1 MRHLRH
7 LRPWFSSSV
16 NHAEDTSCFPVAF
29 RRGKQS
35 AWLSAQHNNN
45 WAEAQTHSITTI
57 FIREDD
63 YLRKRN
69 KTLTIRL
76 TEQEYDTILRKTL
89 RSGMSMTDFLIASTE
104 QTQIH
109 VAEDTK
115 PLVTELKRIGN
126 NLNQIT
132 AKINAGIFHSYNFQE
147 VIDLQRAIY
156 EEVRRIGRG
165 D

>member
-1 MRHLRH
+1 M
-7 LRPWFSSSV
+7 
-16 NHAEDTSCFPVAF
+16 
-29 RRGKQS
+29 
-35 AWLSAQHNNN
+35 
-45 WAEAQTHSITTI
+45 
-57 FIREDD
+57 
-63 YLRKRN
+63 RKRN

-76 TEQEYDTILRKTL
+76 TEKEYDAITKKALQ
-89 RSGMSMTDFLIASTE
+89 SGMSIADFLVATTE
-104 QTQIH
+104 QTQIY

-156 EEVRRIGRG
+156 AEVLRIGRG

>member
-1 MRHLRH
+1 M
-7 LRPWFSSSV
+7 
-16 NHAEDTSCFPVAF
+16 
-29 RRGKQS
+29 
-35 AWLSAQHNNN
+35 
-45 WAEAQTHSITTI
+45 
-57 FIREDD
+57 
-63 YLRKRN
+63 RKRN

-76 TEQEYDTILRKTL
+76 TEKEYDAITKKAH
-89 RSGMSMTDFLIASTE
+89 RSGMSITNFLVATTE
-104 QTQIH
+104 QTQIY

-132 AKINAGIFHSYNFQE
+132 AKINAGVFRSYNFQE

>member
-1 MRHLRH
+1 M
-7 LRPWFSSSV
+7 
-16 NHAEDTSCFPVAF
+16 
-29 RRGKQS
+29 
-35 AWLSAQHNNN
+35 
-45 WAEAQTHSITTI
+45 
-57 FIREDD
+57 
-63 YLRKRN
+63 RKRN

-76 TEQEYDTILRKTL
+76 TEKEYDAITKKAH
-89 RSGMSMTDFLIASTE
+89 RSGMSITNFLVAATE
-104 QTQIH
+104 QMQIY

-156 EEVRRIGRG
+156 AEVLRIGRG

>member
-1 MRHLRH
+1 M
-7 LRPWFSSSV
+7 
-16 NHAEDTSCFPVAF
+16 
-29 RRGKQS
+29 
-35 AWLSAQHNNN
+35 
-45 WAEAQTHSITTI
+45 
-57 FIREDD
+57 
-63 YLRKRN
+63 RKRN

-76 TEQEYDTILRKTL
+76 TEKEYDAITKKAH
-89 RSGMSMTDFLIASTE
+89 RSGMSITNFLVATTE
-104 QTQIH
+104 QTQIY

-132 AKINAGIFHSYNFQE
+132 TKINAGVFHSYNFQE
-147 VIDLQRAIY
+147 VITLQRAIY

>member
-1 MRHLRH
+1 M
-7 LRPWFSSSV
+7 
-16 NHAEDTSCFPVAF
+16 
-29 RRGKQS
+29 
-35 AWLSAQHNNN
+35 
-45 WAEAQTHSITTI
+45 
-57 FIREDD
+57 
-63 YLRKRN
+63 RKRN

-76 TEQEYDTILRKTL
+76 TEQEYEAVMKKVL

-132 AKINAGIFHSYNFQE
+132 AKINAGVFRSYNFQE
-147 VIDLQRAIY
+147 IIELQRNIY
-156 EEVRRIGRG
+156 AEVLRIGRG

>member
-1 MRHLRH
+1 M
-7 LRPWFSSSV
+7 
-16 NHAEDTSCFPVAF
+16 
-29 RRGKQS
+29 
-35 AWLSAQHNNN
+35 
-45 WAEAQTHSITTI
+45 
-57 FIREDD
+57 
-63 YLRKRN
+63 RKRN

-76 TEQEYDTILRKTL
+76 TEKEYDAITKKAI
-89 RSGMSMTDFLIASTE
+89 RSGMSITDFLVATTE
-104 QTQIH
+104 ETRIY

-115 PLVTELKRIGN
+115 PLISELKRIGN

-156 EEVRRIGRG
+156 AEVLRIGRG

>member
-1 MRHLRH
+1 M
-7 LRPWFSSSV
+7 
-16 NHAEDTSCFPVAF
+16 
-29 RRGKQS
+29 
-35 AWLSAQHNNN
+35 
-45 WAEAQTHSITTI
+45 
-57 FIREDD
+57 
-63 YLRKRN
+63 RKRN

-76 TEQEYDTILRKTL
+76 TEQEYEAVMKKAH
-89 RSGMSMTDFLIASTE
+89 RSGMSMTDFLVTSAQ

-132 AKINAGIFHSYNFQE
+132 AKINAGVFHSYNFQE

-156 EEVRRIGRG
+156 AEVRRIGRG

>member
-1 MRHLRH
+1 M
-7 LRPWFSSSV
+7 
-16 NHAEDTSCFPVAF
+16 
-29 RRGKQS
+29 
-35 AWLSAQHNNN
+35 
-45 WAEAQTHSITTI
+45 
-57 FIREDD
+57 
-63 YLRKRN
+63 RKRN

-76 TEQEYDTILRKTL
+76 TEQEYEAVMKKAL
-89 RSGMSMTDFLIASTE
+89 RSGMSMTDFLVTATQ

-147 VIDLQRAIY
+147 VIDLQRKIY
-156 EEVRRIGRG
+156 TEVYRIGRG